1 MNEAVILAL
10 ALVLD
15 LALGEPPA
23 ALHPVVWVGKVISFL
38 ERGAPR
44 GSHAQLI
51 YGGGTVALGL
61 ALFVVPVWLLLHYL
75 ASASA
80 MAWLVAAALIL
91 KPTFSLRLLFR
102 QAQRVRGA
110 LAEGRWEEAR
120 EGLRGLVSRDTSS
133 LDQPLLVAA
142 TVESVAENIS
152 DSFVAPLFY
161 YLCFGVAGAVAYRV
175 INTFDAMIG
184 YHGRYEYL
192 GKAAAR
198 LDDLANLVPARL
210 TALFI
215 VAASYLTGRSGG
227 RACRTMLRYR
237 MATESPNAGW
247 PMGAMAGALNVQLE
261 KVGHY
266 RLGEPGAE
274 LVPARIDEA
283 MTMAALAAALA
294 TLFFL
299 AMGVIVHGYF
309 A

>member
-1 MNEAVILAL
+1 MSEVVLAL
-10 ALVLD
+10 AVALD
-15 LALGEPPA
+15 LAVGEPPA
-23 ALHPVVWVGKVISFL
+23 ALHPVVWVGRVISFL

-44 GSHAQLI
+44 GTRAQLI
-51 YGGGTVALGL
+51 YGGAIVLLGL
-61 ALFVVPVWLLLHYL
+61 ALFTVPVWLALHYL
-75 ASASA
+75 ASASTLL
-80 MAWLVAAALIL
+80 WLVAAVLIL

-133 LDQPLLVAA
+133 LGQPLLVAA
-142 TVESVAENIS
+142 VVESVAENIS
-152 DSFVAPLFY
+152 DSFVAPLLY
-161 YLCFGVAGAVAYRV
+161 YLCFGVVGAVAYRV
-175 INTFDAMIG
+175 INTFDAMMG

-210 TALFI
+210 TALLI
-215 VAASYLTGRSGG
+215 VAASYLTGRSGS
-227 RACRTMLRYR
+227 RACRTMLRYG

-247 PMGAMAGALNVQLE
+247 PMSAMAGALNVQLE
-261 KVGHY
+261 KAGHY

-283 MTMAALAAALA
+283 VTVAALAAALA
-294 TLFFL
+294 TLLFL
-299 AMGVIVHGYF
+299 AVGVMVHVYF

>member
-1 MNEAVILAL
+1 MV
-10 ALVLD
+10 ALVL
-15 LALGEPPA
+15 
-23 ALHPVVWVGKVISFL
+23 
-38 ERGAPR
+38 
-44 GSHAQLI
+44 
-51 YGGGTVALGL
+51 
-61 ALFVVPVWLLLHYL
+61 ALFAIPVWAVLHYL
-75 ASASA
+75 ASASTL
-80 MAWLVAAALIL
+80 AWLVAAGLLL
-91 KPTFSLRLLFR
+91 KPAFSLRLLFQ
-102 QAQRVRGA
+102 QAQRVKMAIVG
-110 LAEGRWEEAR
+110 GRWEEAR
-120 EGLRGLVSRDTSS
+120 EGLRGLVSRDTSG
-133 LDQPLLVAA
+133 LGPPLLVAA
-142 TVESVAENIS
+142 AVESVAENTS

-215 VAASYLTGRSGG
+215 VAASYLTGRSVG
-227 RACRTMLRYR
+227 RACRIMLRYR

-247 PMGAMAGALNVQLE
+247 PMSAMAGALNVQLE

-274 LVPARIDEA
+274 LAPARIDEA
-283 MTMAALAAALA
+283 VTVAAVAAGLA
-294 TLFFL
+294 TLFFVTV
-299 AMGVIVHGYF
+299 GVIVHGV

>member
-1 MNEAVILAL
+1 MNEAALAL
-10 ALVLD
+10 ALALD

-23 ALHPVVWVGKVISFL
+23 ALHPVVWMGKVISFL

-44 GSHAQLI
+44 AARAQLI
-51 YGGGTVALGL
+51 YGGAMVALVL
-61 ALFVVPVWLLLHYL
+61 ALFVVPVWVLLHYL
-75 ASASA
+75 ASASTL
-80 MAWLVAAALIL
+80 AWLVAAVLLL
-91 KPTFSLRLLFR
+91 KPTFSLRLLLR
-102 QAQRVRGA
+102 QAQRVRAG
-110 LAEGRWEEAR
+110 LAGERWEEAR
-120 EGLRGLVSRDTSS
+120 EGLRGLVSRETSG
-133 LDQPLLVAA
+133 LGQPLLVAA
-142 TVESVAENIS
+142 AVESVAENIS

-161 YLCFGVAGAVAYRV
+161 YLCFGVAGAVAYRI

-215 VAASYLTGRSGG
+215 VAASYLTGRSAG

-237 MATESPNAGW
+237 MATQSPNAGW
-247 PMGAMAGALNVQLE
+247 PMSAMAGALNVQLE

-274 LVPARIDEA
+274 LSPVRIDEA
-283 MTMAALAAALA
+283 VTVAAVAAGLA
-294 TLFFL
+294 TLFFV
-299 AMGVIVHGYF
+299 MVGVIVHGYF